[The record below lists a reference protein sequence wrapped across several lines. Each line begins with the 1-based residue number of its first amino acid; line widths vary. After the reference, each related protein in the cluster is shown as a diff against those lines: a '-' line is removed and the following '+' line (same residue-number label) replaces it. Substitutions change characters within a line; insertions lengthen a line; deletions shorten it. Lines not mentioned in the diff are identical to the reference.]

1 MKTIRQFISQPQSFA
16 RKSFVQKGRRTLLFV
31 AGATAMVVTQAS
43 MAAEEMN
50 HEHHNMEM
58 DHQEHATHAGHGP
71 HGSHIHHQHSK
82 GGFMFELRYMHM
94 DMEGLL
100 DGTDS
105 VDTRDISGA
114 QMSATGPMKD
124 PRFPYM
130 MAPTEMTMDM
140 VMAMAMYGF
149 TDRLTGM
156 VMLNYLSNE
165 MDMVMHMYMS
175 TGMPMGDM
183 TGSMDTSG
191 IGDTRVGAMYNINK
205 KFMGSLALS
214 LPTGS
219 IDEKTD
225 MIMTGTNIVNGNPM
239 RTENLG
245 MQAPY
250 GMQLGSGTYDLI
262 PSVTYKDEMGNSGWG
277 SQFEYTYRIGEN
289 DNKYTLG
296 DKAEL
301 TAWYVHKVGG
311 FVHLSGRLDYLNW
324 QGIEGQD
331 PNLNPMMAPTSDPDA
346 TGGQRLDL
354 LLGLTG
360 VFGGHRIGL
369 EVGKPIYQD
378 LNGPQMETD
387 LVYSLGYQFMMM

>member
-1 MKTIRQFISQPQSFA
+1 
-16 RKSFVQKGRRTLLFV
+16 
-31 AGATAMVVTQAS
+31 
-43 MAAEEMN
+43 
-50 HEHHNMEM
+50 
-58 DHQEHATHAGHGP
+58 
-71 HGSHIHHQHSK
+71 
-82 GGFMFELRYMHM
+82 
-94 DMEGLL
+94 
-100 DGTDS
+100 
-105 VDTRDISGA
+105 
-114 QMSATGPMKD
+114 
-124 PRFPYM
+124 
-130 MAPTEMTMDM
+130 
-140 VMAMAMYGF
+140 
-149 TDRLTGM
+149 M

>member
-1 MKTIRQFISQPQSFA
+1 MKTMSQFISQKTLQTILD
-16 RKSFVQKGRRTLLFV
+16 KGRGTVVPAVSAAAL
-31 AGATAMVVTQAS
+31 VVTQAS
-43 MAAEEMN
+43 IAAEMN
-50 HEHHNMEM
+50 HEHMEHQHM
-58 DHQEHATHAGHGP
+58 EHQEHATHAGHGP

-82 GGFMFELRYMHM
+82 GGFMLELRYMRM

-114 QMSATGPMKD
+114 QMSPTGPMKD

-165 MDMVMHMYMS
+165 MDMVMHMYMP

-183 TGSMDTSG
+183 TGTMETSG
-191 IGDTRVGAMYNINK
+191 LGDTRIGAMYNINK

-225 MIMTGTNIVNGNPM
+225 MIMTGTNIVTGATM

-262 PSVTYKDEMGNSGWG
+262 PSVTYKDEKGNSGWG
-277 SQFEYTYRIGEN
+277 SQFEYTFRIGEN
-289 DNKYTLG
+289 DNEYSLG
-296 DKAEL
+296 DEAEL
-301 TAWYVHKVGG
+301 TAWYVHKVGS
-311 FVHLSGRLDYLNW
+311 FVHLSGRLDYLSW

-346 TGGQRLDL
+346 TGGQRMDL
-354 LLGLTG
+354 LVGITG

-369 EVGKPIYQD
+369 EVGKPVYQD

-387 LVYSLGYQFMMM
+387 LVWSLGYQFMMM